1 MSMPTVTF
9 TSNIQRHVNCPP
21 SGVGGQTVRQA
32 LEAVFERN
40 PQARG
45 YVLDDQGAV
54 RSHMVVFV
62 DGQQIQ
68 DRQNLSDPVRENGE
82 IFVAQALSGG

>member
-1 MSMPTVTF
+1 MPTVTF
-9 TSNIQRHVNCPP
+9 TPNIQRHVSCPP
-21 SGVGGQTVRQA
+21 SGVDGQTVRQA
-32 LEAVFERN
+32 LEAVFQKN

-62 DGQQIQ
+62 DGRQIQ
-68 DRQNLSDPVRENGE
+68 DRKNLSDPVRENGA

>member
-1 MSMPTVTF
+1 MPTVAF
-9 TSNIQRHVNCPP
+9 TPNIQRHVNCPT
-21 SGVGGQTVRQA
+21 STVAGDTVRQV
-32 LEAVFERN
+32 LDAVFEGN

-62 DGQQIQ
+62 DGRQVR
-68 DRQNLSDPVRENGE
+68 DRQKLSDPVRPEAE
-82 IFVAQALSGG
+82 VYVAQALSGG